1 MEIRKLRY
9 FLEAAR
15 EGNMTHAAE
24 RLHVTQPTL
33 SKQIKELEDELGKKL
48 FIRGNF
54 SVSLTPEGMLLR
66 DRAEDLLSIAD
77 RIENEFKTMDQVT
90 GGKINIGCAESYL
103 IEYLALAVK
112 SLNQQYPG
120 IIYSITSGG
129 TKQVAEKL
137 ENGVMDLAIIV
148 ESPDLERY
156 HYIEIPQTD
165 RWGVYMPKDCPLAE
179 KENIHPEDLI
189 GYPLFC
195 SEQSLRADMPRWAG
209 ETLDKLNFIANFNL
223 ANNSLVFTRAGVG
236 LALSFENIVELTDS
250 SALVFRPLYPELH
263 NKMYVIWKKYQ
274 VFSPAA
280 KLLIEELK
288 RVITGASVT
297 T

>member
-15 EGNMTHAAE
+15 ERNMTHAAE

-33 SKQIKELEDELGKKL
+33 SKQIKELEEELGKKL

-112 SLNQQYPG
+112 SLNQKYPG
-120 IIYSITSGG
+120 ITYSITSGG
-129 TKQVAEKL
+129 TEQVAEKL

-179 KENIHPEDLI
+179 KEGICPEDLT

-250 SALVFRPLYPELH
+250 SSLVFRPLYPELH

-280 KLLIEELK
+280 KLLIEEIK
-288 RVITGASVT
+288 NIIENRP
-297 T
+297 